1 MDCALWLNRKKI
13 YSADEIPENLDVA
26 ALRGYFLAGSLVKW
40 LREHGGEH
48 FADRLSELSFDDG
61 ELNDKIAGI
70 FGGVPVCCKGFGKEG
85 DPSGDSRNA
94 AASSFVPAAG
104 LGSFGSFELSSG
116 FPFAAGSFGG
126 LGSFGSFVN
135 FLSSFEYGFGSG
147 AYSIGSYLNLFGSYL
162 YGSYEYFLG
171 SYEYFLGGLGSFG
184 SFSLGSFN
192 FSEWE
197 WEWLKEMLFSSFG
210 YGSFGWGSF
219 WEWARMFGMFG
230 SFNFLNLFG
239 SFGGYLGSFG
249 GFGSYGSFGAPTVE
263 GLPIDEY
270 DLILLKTL
278 MNCPLDRFGY
288 GIHNI

>member
-48 FADRLSELSFDDG
+48 FADRLSELSSDDG
-61 ELNDKIAGI
+61 ELNNKIAGI
-70 FGGVPVCCKGFGKEG
+70 FGGVPVCCKEFGGEG
-85 DPSGDSRNA
+85 NSSENSGDSGNA
-94 AASSFVPAAG
+94 AASSFVPAAA

-126 LGSFGSFVN
+126 MGSFGSFMYA
-135 FLSSFEYGFGSG
+135 FSSFEYGFGSG
-147 AYSIGSYLNLFGSYL
+147 AYSIGSYLNLFGSNL
-162 YGSYEYFLG
+162 YG

-197 WEWLKEMLFSSFG
+197 WEWLREMLFSSFG
-210 YGSFGWGSF
+210 YGSFG
-219 WEWARMFGMFG
+219 
-230 SFNFLNLFG
+230 
-239 SFGGYLGSFG
+239 
-249 GFGSYGSFGAPTVE
+249 GFGSYGSFCAQTGTDIP
-263 GLPIDEY
+263 LDEY